1 MFSRAKLCN
10 FLAIQSI
17 LRYFRCANIKIIKMS
32 HILAFAGSNSST
44 SINYKLVKYT
54 TSLITDHEIELI
66 NMVDYN
72 FPVFSEDLEREEG
85 YSDLLKELKD
95 KIVKA
100 NALIISVNEHNSNP
114 SAYFKNVLDWLSR
127 VDRNFLADTKILLM
141 SCSGGRRGAIGS
153 LEVVKG
159 ILNWFGGEITA
170 TFSLPSFNHTFD
182 KTKGITDPELAEG
195 HKKALEIFLSQ
206 I

>member
-1 MFSRAKLCN
+1 
-10 FLAIQSI
+10 
-17 LRYFRCANIKIIKMS
+17 MS

-159 ILNWFGGEITA
+159 ILNRFGGEITA

-182 KTKGITDPELAEG
+182 KAKGITDPELAEG
-195 HKKALEIFLSQ
+195 HKKALERFLSQ

>member
-1 MFSRAKLCN
+1 
-10 FLAIQSI
+10 
-17 LRYFRCANIKIIKMS
+17 MS
-32 HILAFAGSNSST
+32 SILAFAGSNSST

-54 TSLITDHEIELI
+54 CSLIKDNEVDLI

-85 YSDLLKELKD
+85 YSDLLKKLRD
-95 KIVKA
+95 KIVNS
-100 NALIISVNEHNSNP
+100 NALVISVNEHNSNP

-127 VDRNFLADTKILLM
+127 VDRNFLTDTKILLM
-141 SCSGGRRGAIGS
+141 SCSGGRRGATGS

-159 ILNWFGGEITA
+159 MLTRFGGEITA
-170 TFSLPSFNHTFD
+170 TFSLPSFNHTFE
-182 KTKGITDPELAEG
+182 KTKGITEPELAEA
-195 HKKALEIFLSQ
+195 HKNALETFLSQ

>member
-1 MFSRAKLCN
+1 MSR
-10 FLAIQSI
+10 
-17 LRYFRCANIKIIKMS
+17 
-32 HILAFAGSNSST
+32 ILAFAGSNSST

-54 TSLITDHEIELI
+54 CSLIGEDHDVNLI

-72 FPVFSEDLEREEG
+72 FPVFSEDLERAEG
-85 YSDLLKELKD
+85 YSNLLRELKD
-95 KIVKA
+95 KIVDA
-100 NALIISVNEHNSNP
+100 HALIISANEHNSNP

-141 SCSGGRRGAIGS
+141 SCSGGKRGAIGS

-159 ILNWFGGEITA
+159 ILPRFGGEIVA
-170 TFSLPSFNHTFD
+170 TFSLPSFKHTFD
-182 KTKGITDPELAEG
+182 VEKGIIEPELAAA
-195 HKKALEIFLSQ
+195 HKNALDTFLSQ

>member
-1 MFSRAKLCN
+1 M
-10 FLAIQSI
+10 
-17 LRYFRCANIKIIKMS
+17 
-32 HILAFAGSNSST
+32 AFAGSNSST
-44 SINYKLVKYT
+44 SINYKLVQFT
-54 TSLITDHEIELI
+54 TSLIKEHEVDLI

-72 FPVFSEDLEREEG
+72 FPVFSEDLEREKG
-85 YSDLLKELKD
+85 YSDLLKGLKD
-95 KIVKA
+95 KIVQA

-141 SCSGGRRGAIGS
+141 SCSGGRRGGIGS

-159 ILNWFGGEITA
+159 MLPRFGGEIIA

-182 KTKGITDPELAEG
+182 KVKGITDPELAEN
-195 HKKALEIFLSQ
+195 HKKTLEIFLSQ

>member
-1 MFSRAKLCN
+1 MSR
-10 FLAIQSI
+10 
-17 LRYFRCANIKIIKMS
+17 
-32 HILAFAGSNSST
+32 ILAFAGSNSSA

-54 TSLITDHEIELI
+54 TSLIMGHEVELI
-66 NMVDYN
+66 DMANYN

-85 YSDLLKELKD
+85 YSNVLRELKD
-95 KIVKA
+95 RIVHA

-114 SAYFKNVLDWLSR
+114 SAFFKNVLDWLSR

-141 SCSGGRRGAIGS
+141 SCSGGRRGGTSS

-159 ILNWFGGEITA
+159 MLPRFGGEITA

-182 KTKGITDPELAEG
+182 KAKGITDPELAEV

>member
-1 MFSRAKLCN
+1 MSR
-10 FLAIQSI
+10 
-17 LRYFRCANIKIIKMS
+17 
-32 HILAFAGSNSST
+32 ILAFAGSNSST
-44 SINYKLVKYT
+44 SINYKLVQFT
-54 TSLITDHEIELI
+54 TSLIKNHEVDLI

-72 FPVFSEDLEREEG
+72 FPVFSEDLEREKG
-85 YSDLLKELKD
+85 YSDLLKGLKD
-95 KIVKA
+95 KIVQA

-141 SCSGGRRGAIGS
+141 SCSGGRRGGIGS

-159 ILNWFGGEITA
+159 ILPRFGGEIIA

-182 KTKGITDPELAEG
+182 KAKGITDPELAEA

>member
-1 MFSRAKLCN
+1 
-10 FLAIQSI
+10 
-17 LRYFRCANIKIIKMS
+17 MS

-159 ILNWFGGEITA
+159 ILNRFGGEITA

>member
-1 MFSRAKLCN
+1 MSR
-10 FLAIQSI
+10 
-17 LRYFRCANIKIIKMS
+17 
-32 HILAFAGSNSST
+32 ILAFAGSNSST
-44 SINYKLVKYT
+44 SINYKLVQFT
-54 TSLITDHEIELI
+54 TSLIKDHEVDLI

-72 FPVFSEDLEREEG
+72 FPVFSEDLERKKG
-85 YSDLLKELKD
+85 YSDLLKGLID
-95 KIVKA
+95 KIVQA

-127 VDRNFLADTKILLM
+127 MDRNFLADTKILLM
-141 SCSGGRRGAIGS
+141 SCSGGRRGGIGS

-159 ILNWFGGEITA
+159 ILPRFGGEIIA

-182 KTKGITDPELAEG
+182 KAKGITDPELAEA

>member
-1 MFSRAKLCN
+1 MSR
-10 FLAIQSI
+10 
-17 LRYFRCANIKIIKMS
+17 
-32 HILAFAGSNSST
+32 ILAFAGSNSST
-44 SINYKLVKYT
+44 SINYKLVQFT
-54 TSLITDHEIELI
+54 TSLIKDHEVDLI
-66 NMVDYN
+66 NMVAYN
-72 FPVFSEDLEREEG
+72 FPVFSEDLEREKG
-85 YSDLLKELKD
+85 YSDLLKGLKD
-95 KIVKA
+95 KIVQA

-127 VDRNFLADTKILLM
+127 VDRNFLADAKILLM
-141 SCSGGRRGAIGS
+141 SCSGGRRGGIGS

-159 ILNWFGGEITA
+159 MLPRFGGEIIA

-182 KTKGITDPELAEG
+182 KAKGITEPELAED

>member
-1 MFSRAKLCN
+1 MSR
-10 FLAIQSI
+10 I
-17 LRYFRCANIKIIKMS
+17 M
-32 HILAFAGSNSST
+32 AFAGSNSST
-44 SINYKLVKYT
+44 SINYKLVQFT
-54 TSLITDHEIELI
+54 TSLIKEHEVDLI

-72 FPVFSEDLEREEG
+72 FPVFSEDLEREKG
-85 YSDLLKELKD
+85 YSDLLKGLKD
-95 KIVKA
+95 KIVQA

-141 SCSGGRRGAIGS
+141 SCSGGRRGGIGS

-159 ILNWFGGEITA
+159 MLPRFGGEIIA

-182 KTKGITDPELAEG
+182 KVKGITDPELAEN
-195 HKKALEIFLSQ
+195 HKKTLEIFLSQ